1 MHLKRQ
7 NIGEFWPIPKK
18 GTKYLT
24 VSSHNQKSSIPL
36 IVVMRDL
43 LKLVKNKK
51 ELKKALNEKQI
62 KINNKEIREVGF
74 PVSLFDVISLTHSKK
89 NYRSVLSNKK
99 KMIFNEVSE
108 KDAETRIYKIIGKK
122 ILSGKLVQL
131 NLMDGRN
138 IISKEKVNT
147 GDSVLFNFNENKI
160 IKIIPLEKGKNA
172 FIIKGKHAGNEGKI
186 DEIVS
191 RGGKSIAKISCHK
204 ERINVWIK
212 NLVVVE

>member
-7 NIGEFWPIPKK
+7 NIGGFWPVPKK
-18 GTKYLT
+18 GTKYLA
-24 VSSHNQKSSIPL
+24 VASHNQENSIPL
-36 IVVMRDL
+36 VVVMRDL

-51 ELKKALNEKQI
+51 ELKRALNEKQI
-62 KINNKEIREVGF
+62 KINNKEIREVNY
-74 PVSLFDVISLTHSKK
+74 PVSIFDVISLVNSKK
-89 NYRSVLSNKK
+89 NYKAVLSDKK
-99 KMIFNEVSE
+99 KMVFNEISE

-122 ILSGKLVQL
+122 MLPKKIIQL

-138 IISKEKVNT
+138 IISKEKADT
-147 GDSVLFNFNENKI
+147 GDSVLFNFKENKI
-160 IKIIPLEKGKNA
+160 VKIIPLEKGKKA

-191 RGGKSIAKISCHK
+191 RGGKSIAKISSHK

-212 NLVVVE
+212 NLVVIE